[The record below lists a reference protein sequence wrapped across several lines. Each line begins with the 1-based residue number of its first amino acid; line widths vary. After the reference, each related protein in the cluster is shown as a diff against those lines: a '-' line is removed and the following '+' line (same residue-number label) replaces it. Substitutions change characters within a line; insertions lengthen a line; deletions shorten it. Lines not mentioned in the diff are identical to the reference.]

1 MVSLQINT
9 QQIHEV
15 ISWNDLTVAGI
26 LTAFILAFGYVIY
39 YLFKI
44 NQVLYKEHLAE
55 IRTFNEMLLKINNQ
69 YSESI
74 NNLVTLHKK

>member
-1 MVSLQINT
+1 MISLQINT

-26 LTAFILAFGYVIY
+26 LMAFILAFAYVIY

-44 NQVLYKEHLAE
+44 NQTLYKEHLSE

-69 YSESI
+69 YSEAI
-74 NNLVTLHKK
+74 NNLVMLHKK

>member
-1 MVSLQINT
+1 MINLQINT
-9 QQIHEV
+9 QQIHDV
-15 ISWNDLTVAGI
+15 ASWNDLTVAGI
-26 LTAFILAFGYVIY
+26 LTALILTFAYVIY
-39 YLFKI
+39 YLFKT

>member
-1 MVSLQINT
+1 MINLQIDT
-9 QQIHEV
+9 TQIHDV
-15 ISWNDLTVAGI
+15 VSWNDLTVAGI

-39 YLFKI
+39 HLFKI

>member
-26 LTAFILAFGYVIY
+26 LMAFILAFTYVIY

-44 NQVLYKEHLAE
+44 NQTLYKEHLSE

-69 YSESI
+69 YSEAI
-74 NNLVTLHKK
+74 NNLVMLHKK